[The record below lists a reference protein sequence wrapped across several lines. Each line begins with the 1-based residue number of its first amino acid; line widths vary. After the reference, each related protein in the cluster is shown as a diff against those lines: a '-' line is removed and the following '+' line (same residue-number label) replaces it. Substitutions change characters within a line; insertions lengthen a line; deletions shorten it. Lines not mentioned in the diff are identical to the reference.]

1 MPAKLKITLRKS
13 TIGYNQK
20 QRDTVRSL
28 GFKKLHQTVERE
40 DSPVVRGMI
49 HHVRHLLEVETVNEE

>member
-1 MPAKLKITLRKS
+1 MPKLKITLRRS

-28 GFKKLHQTVERE
+28 GFKRLNQTVEKE
-40 DSPVVRGMI
+40 DNAVVRGMI
-49 HHVRHLLEVETVNEE
+49 HHVQHLVEVETVNEE

>member
-1 MPAKLKITLRKS
+1 MPKLKITLRKS
-13 TIGYNQK
+13 TIGYDKK

-28 GFKKLHQTVERE
+28 GIKKMNHSVEHE

-49 HHVRHLLEVETVNEE
+49 HHVRHLLEVETVNE

>member
-1 MPAKLKITLRKS
+1 MPKLKITLRKS
-13 TIGYNQK
+13 TIGYDKK

-28 GFKKLHQTVERE
+28 GIKKMHHSVEHE

-49 HHVRHLLEVETVNEE
+49 HHVRHLLEVETVNE

>member
-1 MPAKLKITLRKS
+1 MPKLKITLRKS
-13 TIGYNQK
+13 TIGYDKK

-28 GFKKLHQTVERE
+28 GIKKMHHSVEHE

-49 HHVRHLLEVETVNEE
+49 HHVRHLLEVETVHE